1 MIMYMSFANIYYCTD
16 YVFSPVQKVCCL
28 AVHRPDKK
36 IDKKEIVMDGW
47 AIFNLLIS

>member
-36 IDKKEIVMDGW
+36 AIVMDGW

>member
-28 AVHRPDKK
+28 PDKK
-36 IDKKEIVMDGW
+36 IDKKAIVMDGW